1 MKSPQN
7 HRDIMRQLGLIQF
20 FALLCPRLRTK
31 TAFMSSKL
39 RKSAGPFVWSSTDE
53 QKFRELLEEVAS
65 AHMDGLTKLFD
76 VNIAPKIVICH
87 SDWAQSQNV
96 SATILLVKYKTKAG
110 EVKTEPAICESKQLS
125 ESYANKS
132 SLLGELASLTTG
144 ILSLRCI
151 LEQTPFIVKTDSLS
165 MTFLLAWQF
174 DTKVVMDNKMFSRLV
189 VVLQPFQ
196 FYCSYLPAS
205 SMQYSADAISRLE
218 LKVGK
223 PIDRFL
229 MDTPNFSD
237 FELADTFLRPFRQA
251 EDVKSFEDRNKRN
264 VELIR
269 TIETAK
275 GLDEREII
283 ELFSHTHRL
292 PKRLHPS
299 IQREITLI
307 EQECENAKKSDPDL
321 EYWKSSFG
329 FQEPKGL
336 SEIGVSQPRKLVENE
351 EIIAANEVVLR
362 ELSDSDD
369 LFDQTLAPN
378 EVSCLTREGLN
389 QLRQDTEWICN
400 NHTYRDI
407 LYNPFDGIIPEAFAR
422 SSRELIHFVHEV
434 NYIYQHAL
442 STD

>member
-1 MKSPQN
+1 
-7 HRDIMRQLGLIQF
+7 MRQLGLIQF

-39 RKSAGPFVWSSTDE
+39 RKSAGPLVWSSTDE

-65 AHMDGLTKLFD
+65 AHMDGLMKLFD

-96 SATILLVKYKTKAG
+96 LATILLVKYKTKTG

-165 MTFLLAWQF
+165 MTFLLARRF

-378 EVSCLTREGLN
+378 EVSCLT
-389 QLRQDTEWICN
+389 
-400 NHTYRDI
+400 
-407 LYNPFDGIIPEAFAR
+407 
-422 SSRELIHFVHEV
+422 
-434 NYIYQHAL
+434 
-442 STD
+442 